1 MKRWSLL
8 EGRIGK
14 YAVGFCAYVLALIA
28 TAPATL
34 VDAALQ
40 RASHDRL
47 RLAEARGTVWSGS
60 GQIVIRDGGG
70 RTGVARNVAWR
81 VVPQSLLRGNLVCD
95 VELEQASKRFPV
107 TISLSRIELA
117 NADISLPA
125 EALGLGVPELA
136 FLELT
141 GEVLLQVSSLSI
153 GRSATRGSAKLQW
166 RAAGSAL
173 SSVSPLGDYELR
185 LEGEGPAVRVT
196 LHTLQGPIQLDG
208 KGSWIHGERP
218 AFLAMASVPPQYQQ
232 QLAPLL
238 RLIAV
243 ERSEG
248 NFELQLK

>member
-1 MKRWSLL
+1 MTRWSLL
-8 EGRIGK
+8 EGRIGR
-14 YAVGFCAYVLALIA
+14 YSVGIGVYMLALVA

-34 VDAALQ
+34 VDAGLQ

-60 GQIVIRDGGG
+60 GQIVIRDRGG

-95 VELEQASKRFPV
+95 VELEQATRRFPV

-117 NADISLPA
+117 NADIRLPA
-125 EALGLGVPELA
+125 AALGLGVPELA
-136 FLELT
+136 LLELT

-153 GRSATRGSAKLQW
+153 GRNATRGSATLQW

-208 KGSWIHGERP
+208 KGSWTHGGRP
-218 AFLAMASVPPQYQQ
+218 AFLATVRVPPQHQL

-243 ERSEG
+243 ERGDGS
-248 NFELQLK
+248 FELQLK

>member
-1 MKRWSLL
+1 MTRWSLL

-14 YAVGFCAYVLALIA
+14 YAVGLGAYILALIA
-28 TAPATL
+28 TVPATL
-34 VDAALQ
+34 VDAGLQ

-47 RLAEARGTVWSGS
+47 RLAEARGTLWSGS
-60 GQIVIRDGGG
+60 GQIEIRDKNG
-70 RTGVARNVAWR
+70 RTGVARSVAWR
-81 VVPQSLLRGNLVCD
+81 VVPESLLRGNLVCD
-95 VELEQASKRFPV
+95 VELEQATRRFPV
-107 TISLSRIELA
+107 TVSLSRIELA

-125 EALGLGVPELA
+125 AALGLGVPELA
-136 FLELT
+136 LLELT
-141 GEVLLQVSSLSI
+141 GEVFLQVSSLSI
-153 GRSATRGSAKLQW
+153 GRNATRGNATLQW

-208 KGSWIHGERP
+208 TGSWMHGGRP
-218 AFLAMASVPPQYQQ
+218 AFLATARVPPQHQL

-243 ERSEG
+243 ERGEG
-248 NFELQLK
+248 SFELQLK